1 MQLIGRIKTIR
12 GRKEMIRVYVAGKYD
27 DNNVI
32 SVLNNM
38 RLGMRTCTELILK
51 GYAPFCPWLDYQY
64 TLMLREGEKIS
75 REMYHKYS
83 LSWLD
88 ASDCVLALPNF
99 IYSNG
104 ADREIDRAIKLN
116 IPVYYSIEQLE
127 RSK

>member
-1 MQLIGRIKTIR
+1 
-12 GRKEMIRVYVAGKYD
+12 MIRVYVAGKYD

-88 ASDCVLALPNF
+88 VSDCVLALPNF

-104 ADREIDRAIKLN
+104 ADREIDRAIKLK
-116 IPVYYSIEQLE
+116 IPVYYSIEELE

>member
-1 MQLIGRIKTIR
+1 
-12 GRKEMIRVYVAGKYD
+12 MIRVYVAGKYD

-88 ASDCVLALPNF
+88 VSDCVLALPN
-99 IYSNG
+99 YKDSGG
-104 ADREIDRAIKLN
+104 ALNEIIRAEYLK
-116 IPVYYSIEQLE
+116 IPVYYSIEELE